1 MAKNRIITVQNIP
14 ITISEADLDD
24 YICITDMAAAKS
36 ESSRAA
42 DVVRNWLR
50 NRTTLEYL
58 STWEEIYNPNFKV
71 FESEHFKK
79 QAGLLTF
86 TPSVSEWVNQT
97 GAIGLFVKKGR
108 YGGTFAH
115 KDIAFEFASAISP
128 VFKLYLI
135 KEFQRL
141 KEQENDIKKIEWS
154 AKRFL
159 SKNNYLIQTDAVK
172 NYLIP
177 VCNYRENLQWLPYAE
192 EADLLN
198 VALFGFT
205 AKAWRDA
212 NPELAKHS
220 NIRDYSS
227 INELTVLSNLE
238 THNAQMIREGKS
250 KEQRFSILKEI
261 AEYQINIL
269 NEAQNISNRDERIKQ
284 VTNPLEQVIIKRAGV
299 LRQIDYGGKKND
311 KLEKS

>member
-1 MAKNRIITVQNIP
+1 MAKNRIITVQDIP
-14 ITISEADLDD
+14 ITVSEADIDD

-36 ESSRAA
+36 DNSRAA
-42 DVVRNWLR
+42 DVIKNWLR
-50 NRTTLEYL
+50 NRNTLEFL
-58 STWEEIYNPNFKV
+58 GTWEQIYNSDFKV
-71 FESEHFKK
+71 VEFDHFKAE
-79 QAGLLTF
+79 AGLHTF
-86 TPSVSEWVNQT
+86 VLSASEWIEKTN
-97 GAIGLFVKKGR
+97 AIGLFVKKGR
-108 YGGTFAH
+108 YGGTYAH

-141 KEQENDIKKIEWS
+141 KEQENDIKKIEWD

-172 NYLIP
+172 KYLIP
-177 VCNYRENLQWLPYAE
+177 VCNYREELSWLPYAE

-205 AKAWRDA
+205 AKAWREA
-212 NPELAKHS
+212 NPELAKNS
-220 NIRDYSS
+220 NVRDYSS

-250 KEQRFSILKEI
+250 KEERFLALKEI
-261 AEYQINIL
+261 AEYQIRIL
-269 NEAQNISNRDERIKQ
+269 NEAQNISSKI
-284 VTNPLEQVIIKRAGV
+284 EQK
-299 LRQIDYGGKKND
+299 
-311 KLEKS
+311 